1 MGAWAAFRLL
11 CLDPLAELKLGKEK
25 RAMREIGHIIDAY
38 QKGDDEER
46 LHMFLEHRSLRGEFM
61 RTDHRN
67 RGGEGIE
74 CPPRQKKTG
83 RLRTSG
89 SHLRSGISRIW
100 NAI

>member
-1 MGAWAAFRLL
+1 
-11 CLDPLAELKLGKEK
+11 
-25 RAMREIGHIIDAY
+25 MREIGHIIDAY

-61 RTDHRN
+61 RIDHRD
-67 RGGEGIE
+67 GEGEGI
-74 CPPRQKKTG
+74 RGSKHQKKTG

-89 SHLRSGISRIW
+89 SHFRSGISRIW